1 MSTFWSVWVIVL
13 TLANLA
19 LITWVLF
26 ANRKVA
32 VDDQAEPENKTTGH
46 VYDGIEEYDN
56 PLPKWWFMLFIVTL
70 VFSVGY
76 LVIYPGMGNF
86 KGVSGWSSVGAL
98 EASQAEAQEKFH
110 ETFGKYKDM
119 PIEEIAQ
126 TPQAIKMGSRI
137 FANNCA
143 VCHGADAG
151 GYLGFPNLTDNAWL
165 YGGTPEKILETLNNG
180 RQGMMPPQG
189 PVIGEEG
196 VVNATEYVLS
206 LNGLAHDAPMAV
218 EGKKVFNTVCMA
230 CHGMDAKG
238 NQALGAP
245 NLTDNIW
252 LYGSK
257 REQIQQTIRG
267 GRTNIMPAQKDKL
280 REDKIRLV
288 AAYVYSLSQQDEEQQ

>member
-56 PLPKWWFMLFIVTL
+56 PLPKWWFMLFIATL
-70 VFSVGY
+70 VFSAAY
-76 LVIYPGMGNF
+76 LVIYPGLGNF
-86 KGVSGWSSVGAL
+86 KGVGGWSSVGAL
-98 EASQAEAQEKFH
+98 EASQAEAQEKFK
-110 ETFGKYKDM
+110 ETFGKYVDM
-119 PIEEIAQ
+119 PIDEMAQ
-126 TPQAIKMGSRI
+126 SPEALKMGSRI
-137 FANNCA
+137 FANNCS

-151 GYLGFPNLTDNAWL
+151 GNFGFPDLTDKDWL
-165 YGGTPEKILETLNNG
+165 YGGTPEKILETLHNG
-180 RQGMMPPQG
+180 RQGMMPAQG

-196 VVNATEYVLS
+196 VKNTAEYVLS
-206 LNGLAHDAPMAV
+206 LNGLEHDTTMAA
-218 EGKKVFNTVCMA
+218 EGQKVFNTVCMA
-230 CHGMDAKG
+230 CHGLDAKG
-238 NQALGAP
+238 NQMLGAP

-252 LYGSK
+252 LYGSS
-257 REQIQQTIRG
+257 RDQIQHTIRG
-267 GRTNIMPAQKDKL
+267 GRTNMMPAQKDKL

-288 AAYVYSLSQQDEEQQ
+288 AAYVYSLSQQEEEKQ